1 MNEGYKKYHEFWN
14 KEYAEKY
21 SGLFS
26 TMTSVD
32 DEERTILENDI
43 GMYALYIDSNAQFQ
57 YLNRW

>member
-1 MNEGYKKYHEFWN
+1 MPVLWN

-32 DEERTILENDI
+32 ENGDTGKFI
-43 GMYALYIDSNAQFQ
+43 GMYALCIDSDAQFQ
-57 YLNRW
+57 Y